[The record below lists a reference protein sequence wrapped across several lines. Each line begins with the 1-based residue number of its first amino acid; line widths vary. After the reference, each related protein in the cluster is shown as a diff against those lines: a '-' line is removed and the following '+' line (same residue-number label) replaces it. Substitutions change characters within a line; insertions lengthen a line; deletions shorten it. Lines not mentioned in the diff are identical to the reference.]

1 MKTDTMTELE
11 IFRMAV
17 RLAEAAL
24 VNVPN
29 ALNCANR
36 EDLIAE
42 RIIECHRAIR
52 QAADDVLGTPPGER
66 H

>member
-1 MKTDTMTELE
+1 
-11 IFRMAV
+11 MAV